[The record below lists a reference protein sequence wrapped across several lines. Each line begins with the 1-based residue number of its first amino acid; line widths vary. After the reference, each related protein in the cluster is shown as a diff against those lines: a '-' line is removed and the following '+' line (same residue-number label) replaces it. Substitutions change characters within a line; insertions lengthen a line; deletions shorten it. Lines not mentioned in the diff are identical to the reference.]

1 VVRVSILVDDDTRV
15 VVQGI
20 TGGEGSFHTEQMME
34 YGTNVVAGAVPGKG
48 GQEVQGV
55 PVYDTVH
62 DAVAEEDADASVVF
76 VPPAF
81 AADAMFEALDTSL
94 DLVVA
99 ITEGVPT
106 QDMSKVYRKL
116 SETDTHLIGPNCPG
130 IITPGEAKLGILPG
144 NIFSDGDVGLVS
156 RSGTL
161 TYQVVD
167 NLTQRGIGQTTA
179 VGIGGDPII
188 GTSFVDALELFEADT
203 ETKAVVMCGE
213 IGGEDEE
220 QAAQFIAREM
230 DTPVAGFIAGR
241 TAPPGK
247 RMGHAGAI
255 VSGSGT
261 GTAQSKIEA
270 LNDAGVPV
278 GDTPEEVADSVEGFL
293 S

>member
-1 VVRVSILVDDDTRV
+1 MSVLVDEDTRV

-20 TGGEGSFHTEQMME
+20 TGGEGKFHTEQMLE

-48 GQEVQGV
+48 GQEVAGV
-55 PVYDTVH
+55 PVYDTVEQ
-62 DAVAEEDADASVVF
+62 AAREEDANASVVF

-81 AADAMFEALDTSL
+81 AADACFEALDARGL

-99 ITEGVPT
+99 ITEGIPT
-106 QDMSKVYRKL
+106 QDMSRVYRKL
-116 SETDTHLIGPNCPG
+116 QETDTYLVGPNCPG
-130 IITPGEAKLGILPG
+130 VITPGVAKLGILPG
-144 NIFSDGDVGLVS
+144 NIFSDGNVGLVS

-167 NLTQRGIGQTTA
+167 NLTNRGMGQTTA
-179 VGIGGDPII
+179 IGIGGDPII
-188 GTSFVDALELFEADT
+188 GTDFIDALELFEADPDT
-203 ETKAVVMCGE
+203 HAVVMCGE

-220 QAAQFIAREM
+220 EAARYIGEHM

-261 GTAQSKIEA
+261 GTAESKITA
-270 LNDAGVPV
+270 LENNGVPV
-278 GDTPEEVADSVEGFL
+278 GDTPEEVADHVEDL
-293 S
+293 L

>member
-1 VVRVSILVDDDTRV
+1 MSVLVDDDTRV

-20 TGGEGSFHTEQMME
+20 TGGEGNFHAEQMIE

-48 GQEVQGV
+48 GQESAGV

-62 DAVAEEDADASVVF
+62 EAVEEEDADTSVIF

-81 AADAMFEALDTSL
+81 AGDAIFEALDS
-94 DLVVA
+94 DLELAVA
-99 ITEGVPT
+99 ITEGIPT
-106 QDMSKVYRKL
+106 QDMARVNKRL
-116 SETDTHLIGPNCPG
+116 SETDTRLIGPNCPG
-130 IITPGEAKLGILPG
+130 LITPGEAKLGILPG
-144 NIFSDGDVGLVS
+144 NIFSDGNVGLVS

-167 NLTQRGIGQTTA
+167 NLTNRGIGQTTA
-179 VGIGGDPII
+179 IGIGGDPII
-188 GTSFVDALELFEADT
+188 GTDFVDALELFENDDET
-203 ETKAVVMCGE
+203 EAIVMCGE

-220 QAAQFIAREM
+220 EAAAFIDDHV

-261 GTAQSKIEA
+261 GTAESKINA

-278 GDTPEEVADSVEGFL
+278 GDTPEEVADHIEEFL
-293 S
+293 A

>member
-1 VVRVSILVDDDTRV
+1 MSVFVDDDTRV

-20 TGGEGSFHTEQMME
+20 TGGEGKFHAEQMIE

-48 GQEVQGV
+48 GQEVHGV
-55 PVYDTVH
+55 PVYDTV
-62 DAVAEEDADASVVF
+62 DGAVRAEDADASVVF

-81 AADAMFEALDTSL
+81 AADALFEALDTDL

-99 ITEGVPT
+99 ITEGIPT
-106 QDMSKVYRKL
+106 QDMAKVNKRL
-116 SETDTHLIGPNCPG
+116 SETDTRLIGPNCPG

-144 NIFSDGDVGLVS
+144 NIFESGDVGLVS

-161 TYQVVD
+161 TYQVVS
-167 NLTQRGIGQTTA
+167 NLTERGIGQTTA
-179 VGIGGDPII
+179 IGIGGDPII
-188 GTSFVDALELFEADT
+188 GTSFVDALKAFEADHDT
-203 ETKAVVMCGE
+203 EAVVMCGE

-220 QAAQFIAREM
+220 RAARYIAENM

-255 VSGSGT
+255 VSGGGA
-261 GTAQSKIEA
+261 GTAASKIDA

-278 GDTPEEVADSVEGFL
+278 GDTPNEVADYVEDFL
-293 S
+293 

>member
-1 VVRVSILVDDDTRV
+1 MSVLVDEATRV

-20 TGGEGSFHTEQMME
+20 TGGEGKFHTEQMIE
-34 YGTNVVAGAVPGKG
+34 YGTNVVGGAVPGKG
-48 GQEVQGV
+48 GQEVAGV
-55 PVYDTVH
+55 PVYDTVER
-62 DAVAEEDADASVVF
+62 AAEEEDADASVVF

-81 AADAMFEALDTSL
+81 AGDALFEAIDSPV

-99 ITEGVPT
+99 ITEGIPT
-106 QDMSKVYRKL
+106 QDVSRVYRRLK
-116 SETDTHLIGPNCPG
+116 ETDTYMIGPNCPG
-130 IITPGEAKLGILPG
+130 IITPGESKLGILPG
-144 NIFSDGDVGLVS
+144 NIFSSGNVGLVS

-167 NLTQRGIGQTTA
+167 NLTDRGLGQSTA

-188 GTSFVDALELFEADT
+188 GTDFIDALELFENDPDT
-203 ETKAVVMCGE
+203 HAIAMCGE

-220 QAAQFIAREM
+220 EAADYIGEYM
-230 DTPVAGFIAGR
+230 DTPVVGFIAGR

-261 GTAQSKIEA
+261 GTAESKINA
-270 LNDAGVPV
+270 LENNGVPV
-278 GDTPEEVADSVEGFL
+278 GDTPEEVTDHIEDVL
-293 S
+293 

>member
-1 VVRVSILVDDDTRV
+1 MSVLVDDDTRV

-20 TGGEGSFHTEQMME
+20 TGGEGKFHAGQMIE

-48 GQEVQGV
+48 GQEVHGV
-55 PVYDTVH
+55 PVYDTV
-62 DAVAEEDADASVVF
+62 DEAVEAENADASVVF

-81 AADAMFEALDTSL
+81 AGDAMFEALDTDL

-106 QDMSKVYRKL
+106 QDMARVKRRL
-116 SETDTHLIGPNCPG
+116 DETDTYLIGPNCPG
-130 IITPGEAKLGILPG
+130 LITPGEAKLGILPG
-144 NIFSDGDVGLVS
+144 NIFASGEVGLVS

-179 VGIGGDPII
+179 IGIGGDPII
-188 GTSFVDALELFEADT
+188 GTSFIDALELFENDPN
-203 ETKAVVMCGE
+203 TKAIAMCGE

-220 QAAQFIAREM
+220 EAAAYIDEHV

-261 GTAQSKIEA
+261 GTAESKINA

-278 GDTPEEVADSVEGFL
+278 GDTPEEVADHIESFL
-293 S
+293 

>member
-1 VVRVSILVDDDTRV
+1 MSIFVDDDTRV

-20 TGGEGSFHTEQMME
+20 TGGEGKFHAGQMME

-48 GQEVQGV
+48 GQEVNGV
-55 PVYDTVH
+55 PVYDTV
-62 DAVAEEDADASVVF
+62 DEAVEAEDANASVIF

-81 AADAMFEALDTSL
+81 AGDAIFESLDTDL
-94 DLVVA
+94 DLAVA
-99 ITEGVPT
+99 ITEGIPT
-106 QDMSKVYRKL
+106 QDMAKVNKRL
-116 SETDTHLIGPNCPG
+116 SETDTRLLGPNCPG

-144 NIFSDGDVGLVS
+144 NIFSEGNVGLVS

-167 NLTQRGIGQTTA
+167 NLTERGIGQTTA
-179 VGIGGDPII
+179 IGIGGDPII
-188 GTSFVDALELFEADT
+188 GTSFIDALDAFESDPDT
-203 ETKAVVMCGE
+203 DAVVMCGE

-220 QAAQFIAREM
+220 QAARFIGEHM
-230 DTPVAGFIAGR
+230 DTPVTGFIAGR

-261 GTAQSKIEA
+261 GTAQSKIDA

-278 GDTPEEVADSVEGFL
+278 GDTPEEVADHVEDFL
-293 S
+293 

>member
-1 VVRVSILVDDDTRV
+1 MSVLVDEDTRV

-20 TGGEGSFHTEQMME
+20 TGGEGKFHAGQMIE

-48 GQEVQGV
+48 GQAVDGV

-62 DAVAEEDADASVVF
+62 EAVRREDADASVVF

-81 AADAMFEALDTSL
+81 AADALFEALDTSL

-99 ITEGVPT
+99 ITEGIPT
-106 QDMSKVYRKL
+106 QDMMTVNRRL
-116 SETDTHLIGPNCPG
+116 SETDTHLVGPNCPG
-130 IITPGEAKLGILPG
+130 LITPGEAKLGILPG
-144 NIFSDGDVGLVS
+144 NIFSSGNVGLVS

-167 NLTQRGIGQTTA
+167 NLTKRGMGQTTA
-179 VGIGGDPII
+179 IGIGGDPII
-188 GTSFVDALELFEADT
+188 GTSFVDALELFEADPDT
-203 ETKAVVMCGE
+203 EAIAMCGE

-220 QAAQFIAREM
+220 QAAKFIASEM

-261 GTAQSKIEA
+261 GTAESKIQA

-278 GDTPEEVADSVEGFL
+278 GDTPEEVADHIEGFL
-293 S
+293 

>member
-1 VVRVSILVDDDTRV
+1 MSVLVDDDTRV

-20 TGGEGSFHTEQMME
+20 TGGEGKFHAEQMME

-48 GQEVQGV
+48 GQEVSGV

-62 DAVAEEDADASVVF
+62 EAVDEENADTSVIF

-81 AADAMFEALDTSL
+81 AGDAIFESL
-94 DLVVA
+94 DSDLDLAVA
-99 ITEGVPT
+99 ITEGIPT
-106 QDMSKVYRKL
+106 QDMARVNKRL
-116 SETDTHLIGPNCPG
+116 TETDTRLIGPNCPG
-130 IITPGEAKLGILPG
+130 LITPGEAKLGILPG
-144 NIFSDGDVGLVS
+144 NIFAEGNVGLVS

-167 NLTQRGIGQTTA
+167 NLTNRGIGQTTA
-179 VGIGGDPII
+179 IGIGGDPII
-188 GTSFVDALELFEADT
+188 GTDFVDALELFENDP
-203 ETKAVVMCGE
+203 ETDAIVMCGE

-220 QAAQFIAREM
+220 EAAAFIDEHV

-261 GTAQSKIEA
+261 GTAESKISA

-278 GDTPEEVADSVEGFL
+278 GDTPEEVADHIEEFL
-293 S
+293 G

>member
-1 VVRVSILVDDDTRV
+1 MSVFVNDDTRV

-20 TGGEGSFHTEQMME
+20 TGGEGSFHARQMIE

-48 GQEVQGV
+48 GQEAAGV
-55 PVYDTVH
+55 PVYDTVSE
-62 DAVAEEDADASVVF
+62 AAAAEDADASVLF

-81 AADAMFEALDTSL
+81 AADAIFEALDADL
-94 DLVVA
+94 DLAVA
-99 ITEGVPT
+99 ITEGIPT
-106 QDMSKVYRKL
+106 QDMAKVKRRL
-116 SETDTHLIGPNCPG
+116 GETDTRLLGPNCPG

-144 NIFSDGDVGLVS
+144 NIFADGTVGLVS

-167 NLTQRGIGQTTA
+167 NLTERGLGQSTA
-179 VGIGGDPII
+179 IGIGGDPII
-188 GTSFVDALELFEADT
+188 GTSFVDALEAFEADA
-203 ETKAVVMCGE
+203 ETDAVVMCGE

-220 QAAQFIAREM
+220 QAARFIGEYM

-261 GTAQSKIEA
+261 GTAQSKIDA

-278 GDTPEEVADSVEGFL
+278 GDTPEEVADHVESFL
-293 S
+293 

>member
-1 VVRVSILVDDDTRV
+1 MVD
-15 VVQGI
+15 
-20 TGGEGSFHTEQMME
+20 

-48 GQEVQGV
+48 GEKVDGI
-55 PVYDTVH
+55 PVYDTVNQ
-62 DAVAEEDADASVVF
+62 AVEEEDADASVVF

-81 AADAMFEALDTSL
+81 AGDAIFEALDTDL

-99 ITEGVPT
+99 ITEGIPT
-106 QDMSKVYRKL
+106 QDMAKVNKRL
-116 SETDTHLIGPNCPG
+116 SEVDTRLVGPNCPG
-130 IITPGEAKLGILPG
+130 LITPGEAKLGILPG
-144 NIFSDGDVGLVS
+144 NIFESGNVGLVS

-161 TYQVVD
+161 TYQVVS
-167 NLTQRGIGQTTA
+167 NLTDRGIGQTTA
-179 VGIGGDPII
+179 IGIGGDPII
-188 GTSFVDALELFEADT
+188 GTSFIDALELFEADT
-203 ETKAVVMCGE
+203 DTDAVVMCGE

-220 QAAQFIAREM
+220 QAAKYIAENM

-261 GTAQSKIEA
+261 GTAESKISA

-278 GDTPEEVADSVEGFL
+278 GDTPNEVAEYVEDFL
-293 S
+293 

>member
-1 VVRVSILVDDDTRV
+1 MTVLVDDDTRV

-20 TGGEGSFHTEQMME
+20 TGGEGKFHTEQMLE

-48 GQEVQGV
+48 GQEVAGV
-55 PVYDTVH
+55 PVYDTV
-62 DAVAEEDADASVVF
+62 DRAAREEDADASVVF

-81 AADAMFEALDTSL
+81 AADALFEALDAPL

-99 ITEGVPT
+99 ITEGIPT
-106 QDMSKVYRKL
+106 QDMSGVYRKL
-116 SETDTHLIGPNCPG
+116 NETDTYMIGPNCPG

-144 NIFSDGDVGLVS
+144 NIFSSGNVGLVS

-167 NLTQRGIGQTTA
+167 NLTDRGLGQSTA

-188 GTSFVDALELFEADT
+188 GTDFIDALELFEADPDT
-203 ETKAVVMCGE
+203 HAVVMCGE

-220 QAAQFIAREM
+220 EAARHIGEYM

-261 GTAQSKIEA
+261 GTAQSKIDA
-270 LNDAGVPV
+270 LEGVGVPV
-278 GDTPEEVADSVEGFL
+278 GDTPEEVADHVEDL
-293 S
+293 L

>member
-1 VVRVSILVDDDTRV
+1 MSVLVDEDSRV

-20 TGGEGSFHTEQMME
+20 TGGEGKFHTEQMIK

-48 GQEVQGV
+48 GQEVAGV
-55 PVYDTVH
+55 PVYDTVER
-62 DAVAEEDADASVVF
+62 AAREEDADTSVVF

-81 AADAMFEALDTSL
+81 AGDALFEALDAPL

-99 ITEGVPT
+99 ITEGIPT
-106 QDMSKVYRKL
+106 QDMARVKRAEG
-116 SETDTHLIGPNCPG
+116 ETDTYLVGPNCPG
-130 IITPGEAKLGILPG
+130 LITPGEAKLGILPG
-144 NIFSDGDVGLVS
+144 NIFEAGNVGLVS

-167 NLTQRGIGQTTA
+167 NLTKRGIGQSTA
-179 VGIGGDPII
+179 IGIGGDPII
-188 GTSFVDALELFEADT
+188 GTSFIDALGLFEDDPDT
-203 ETKAVVMCGE
+203 DAVVMCGE

-220 QAAQFIAREM
+220 QAAAFIDEYM
-230 DTPVAGFIAGR
+230 STPVAGFIAGR

-261 GTAQSKIEA
+261 GTAQSKIDA
-270 LNDAGVPV
+270 LGSAGVPV
-278 GDTPEEVADSVEGFL
+278 GDTPEEVVDNVEDL
-293 S
+293 L

>member
-1 VVRVSILVDDDTRV
+1 MSVLVDENTRV

-20 TGGEGSFHTEQMME
+20 TGGEGKFHTEQMLE
-34 YGTNVVAGAVPGKG
+34 YGTNVVAGAVPGRG
-48 GQEVQGV
+48 GQEVAGV
-55 PVYDTVH
+55 PVYDTVQQ
-62 DAVAEEDADASVVF
+62 AAREEDANAAVVF

-81 AADAMFEALDTSL
+81 AGDACFEALDARGI

-99 ITEGVPT
+99 ITEGIPT
-106 QDMSKVYRKL
+106 QDMARVYRKL
-116 SETDTHLIGPNCPG
+116 QETDTHLVGPNCPG
-130 IITPGEAKLGILPG
+130 VITPGVAKLGILPG
-144 NIFSDGDVGLVS
+144 NIFSSGNVGLVS

-167 NLTQRGIGQTTA
+167 NLTNRGIGQSTA
-179 VGIGGDPII
+179 IGIGGDPII
-188 GTSFVDALELFEADT
+188 GTDFIGALEQFEADPDT
-203 ETKAVVMCGE
+203 HAVVMCGE

-220 QAAQFIAREM
+220 EAARYIGEHM

-261 GTAQSKIEA
+261 GTAQSKITA
-270 LNDAGVPV
+270 LEDNGVPV
-278 GDTPEEVADSVEGFL
+278 GDTPEEVADHVEDL
-293 S
+293 L

>member
-1 VVRVSILVDDDTRV
+1 MSIFVDDDTRV

-20 TGGEGSFHTEQMME
+20 TGGEGKFHAGQMIE

-48 GQEVQGV
+48 GQEVDGV
-55 PVYDTVH
+55 PVYDTV
-62 DAVAEEDADASVVF
+62 DEAVEAEDADASVIF

-81 AADAMFEALDTSL
+81 AADAIFESLDTDL
-94 DLVVA
+94 DLAVA
-99 ITEGVPT
+99 ITEGIPT
-106 QDMSKVYRKL
+106 QDMAKVNKRL
-116 SETDTHLIGPNCPG
+116 GETDTRLLGPNCPG

-144 NIFSDGDVGLVS
+144 NIFADGNVGLVS

-167 NLTQRGIGQTTA
+167 NLTERGIGQTTA
-179 VGIGGDPII
+179 IGIGGDPII
-188 GTSFVDALELFEADT
+188 GTSFIDALEAFEADT
-203 ETKAVVMCGE
+203 ETDAVVMCGE

-220 QAAQFIAREM
+220 QAARFIGEHM

-261 GTAQSKIEA
+261 GTAQSKIDA
-270 LNDAGVPV
+270 LNAAGVPV
-278 GDTPEEVADSVEGFL
+278 GDTPEEVADHVEDFL
-293 S
+293 

>member
-1 VVRVSILVDDDTRV
+1 MSVLVDEDSRV
-15 VVQGI
+15 IVQGI
-20 TGGEGSFHTEQMME
+20 TGGEGKFHAEQMIE
-34 YGTNVVAGAVPGKG
+34 YGTNVVAGAVPGRG
-48 GQEVQGV
+48 GQEVHGV
-55 PVYDTVH
+55 PVYDTV
-62 DAVAEEDADASVVF
+62 DRAVREHDADASVVF

-81 AADAMFEALDTSL
+81 AGDACFEALDTSL

-99 ITEGVPT
+99 ITEGIPT
-106 QDMSKVYRKL
+106 QDMSRVKRRL
-116 SETDTHLIGPNCPG
+116 GETDTHLIGPNCPG

-144 NIFSDGDVGLVS
+144 NIFSSGNVGLVS

-167 NLTQRGIGQTTA
+167 NLTERGIGQSTA
-179 VGIGGDPII
+179 IGIGGDPII
-188 GTSFVDALELFEADT
+188 GTTFIDALELFDADPDT
-203 ETKAVVMCGE
+203 EAIVMCGE

-220 QAAQFIAREM
+220 QAAAFIDEHV
-230 DTPVAGFIAGR
+230 DTPVVGFIAGR

-270 LNDAGVPV
+270 LLDAGVPV
-278 GDTPEEVADSVEGFL
+278 GDTPEEVAEHVEPL
-293 S
+293 I

>member
-1 VVRVSILVDDDTRV
+1 MSVLVDDDTRV

-20 TGGEGSFHTEQMME
+20 TGGEGKFHAEQMME

-48 GQEVQGV
+48 GQEVAGV
-55 PVYDTVH
+55 PVYDTV
-62 DAVAEEDADASVVF
+62 DEAVEAENADTSVIF

-81 AADAMFEALDTSL
+81 AGDAIFESLDTNL
-94 DLVVA
+94 DLAVA
-99 ITEGVPT
+99 ITEGIPT
-106 QDMSKVYRKL
+106 QDMARVNKRL
-116 SETDTHLIGPNCPG
+116 TETDTRLIGPNCPG
-130 IITPGEAKLGILPG
+130 LITPGEAKLGILPG
-144 NIFSDGDVGLVS
+144 NIFASGDVGLVS

-167 NLTQRGIGQTTA
+167 SLTNRGIGQTTA
-179 VGIGGDPII
+179 IGIGGDPII
-188 GTSFVDALELFEADT
+188 GTDFVDALELFENDPD
-203 ETKAVVMCGE
+203 TKAIAMCGE

-220 QAAQFIAREM
+220 EAAAYIDEHV

-261 GTAQSKIEA
+261 GTAESKINA

-278 GDTPEEVADSVEGFL
+278 GDTPEEVADHVESFL
-293 S
+293 

>member
-1 VVRVSILVDDDTRV
+1 MSVLVDSESRV

-20 TGGEGSFHTEQMME
+20 TGGEGSFHTQQMVE

-48 GQEVQGV
+48 GQAVEGV

-62 DAVAEEDADASVVF
+62 RAAREEDADTSVVF

-81 AADAMFEALDTSL
+81 AADALLEALDAPL

-99 ITEGVPT
+99 ITEGIPQ
-106 QDMSKVYRKL
+106 QDMAQVYRKL
-116 SETDTHLIGPNCPG
+116 GETDTHLVGPNCPG
-130 IITPGEAKLGILPG
+130 VITPGEAKLGILPG
-144 NIFSDGDVGLVS
+144 NIFSDGNVGLVS

-167 NLTQRGIGQTTA
+167 NLTNRGLGQTTA

-188 GTSFVDALELFEADT
+188 GTDFVDALELFEADT
-203 ETKAVVMCGE
+203 ETHAVVMCGE

-220 QAAQFIAREM
+220 EAARYIGEYM

-255 VSGSGT
+255 VSGGGT
-261 GTAQSKIEA
+261 GTAESKIGA

-278 GDTPEEVADSVEGFL
+278 GDTPEEVVDHVEDFL
-293 S
+293 

>member
-1 VVRVSILVDDDTRV
+1 MSVLVDEETRV

-20 TGGEGSFHTEQMME
+20 TGGEGRFHTEQMIE

-48 GQEVQGV
+48 GQEVLGV
-55 PVYDTVH
+55 PVYDTVAGAV
-62 DAVAEEDADASVVF
+62 DAEDANTSVVF

-81 AADAMFEALDTSL
+81 AADACHEALAVDDL
-94 DLVVA
+94 DLVVT
-99 ITEGVPT
+99 ITEGIPT
-106 QDMSKVYRKL
+106 QDMSGVYSQL
-116 SETDTHLIGPNCPG
+116 QDTDTHLIGPNCPG
-130 IITPGEAKLGILPG
+130 IITPGTAKLGILPG
-144 NIFSDGDVGLVS
+144 NIFSSGNVGLVS

-167 NLTQRGIGQTTA
+167 NLTDRGLGQSTA

-188 GTSFVDALELFEADT
+188 GTDFIDALELFEADP
-203 ETKAVVMCGE
+203 ETHAVVMCGE

-220 QAAQFIAREM
+220 DAARYIGEYM

-261 GTAQSKIEA
+261 GTAQSKIDA
-270 LNDAGVPV
+270 LEGVGVPV
-278 GDTPEEVADSVEGFL
+278 GDTPEEVVDHIEDIL
-293 S
+293 

>member
-1 VVRVSILVDDDTRV
+1 MSVFVDDDTRV
-15 VVQGI
+15 IVQGI
-20 TGGEGSFHTEQMME
+20 TGGEGKFHAGQMIE

-48 GQEVQGV
+48 GQEVHGV
-55 PVYDTVH
+55 PVYDTVEK
-62 DAVAEEDADASVVF
+62 AAKAENADASVIF

-81 AADAMFEALDTSL
+81 AADAIFEALDAPI
-94 DLVVA
+94 DLAVA
-99 ITEGVPT
+99 ITEGVPV
-106 QDMSKVYRKL
+106 QDMARVKKRLKEV
-116 SETDTHLIGPNCPG
+116 DTRLIGPNCPG

-144 NIFSDGDVGLVS
+144 NIFESGNVGLVS

-161 TYQVVD
+161 TYQVVS
-167 NLTQRGIGQTTA
+167 NLTERGIGQTTA
-179 VGIGGDPII
+179 IGIGGDPII
-188 GTSFVDALELFEADT
+188 GTNFVDALEAFEADPDT
-203 ETKAVVMCGE
+203 DAVVMCGE

-220 QAAQFIAREM
+220 EAARYIAEHM

-261 GTAQSKIEA
+261 GTAESKIDA

-278 GDTPEEVADSVEGFL
+278 GDTPEQVADHIKDFL
-293 S
+293 

>member
-1 VVRVSILVDDDTRV
+1 MSVLVDEDTRV
-15 VVQGI
+15 IVQGI
-20 TGGEGSFHTEQMME
+20 TGGEGKFHTQQMME

-48 GQEVQGV
+48 GQEVAGV
-55 PVYDTVH
+55 PVYDTVER
-62 DAVAEEDADASVVF
+62 AAIEEDADASVIF

-81 AADAMFEALDTSL
+81 AGDAVFEALDAPI
-94 DLVVA
+94 DLAVA
-99 ITEGVPT
+99 ITEGIPT
-106 QDMSKVYRKL
+106 QDMAKVKKRL
-116 SETDTHLIGPNCPG
+116 SEVDTRLLGPNCPG
-130 IITPGEAKLGILPG
+130 IITPGESKLGILPG
-144 NIFSDGDVGLVS
+144 NIFESGNVGLVS

-167 NLTQRGIGQTTA
+167 NLTSRGIGQTTA

-188 GTSFVDALELFEADT
+188 GTDFIDALELFESDPDT
-203 ETKAVVMCGE
+203 DAVVMCGE

-220 QAAQFIAREM
+220 DAAAYIAEHM

-261 GTAQSKIEA
+261 GTAESKIEA

-278 GDTPEEVADSVEGFL
+278 GDTPNEVADHVEDFL
-293 S
+293 

>member
-1 VVRVSILVDDDTRV
+1 MSVLVDADSRV

-20 TGGEGSFHTEQMME
+20 TGGEGSFHTRQMVE
-34 YGTNVVAGAVPGKG
+34 YGTKVVAGAVPWKG
-48 GQEVQGV
+48 DQAVDGI
-55 PVYDTVH
+55 PVYDTV
-62 DAVAEEDADASVVF
+62 AGAARAEDADTSVVL

-81 AADAMFEALDTSL
+81 AADALLEALDAPL

-99 ITEGVPT
+99 ITEGIPQ
-106 QDMSKVYRKL
+106 QDMANVSRKAAA
-116 SETDTHLIGPNCPG
+116 TDTHLVGPNCPG
-130 IITPGEAKLGILPG
+130 VITPGEAKLGILPG
-144 NIFSDGDVGLVS
+144 NIFRAGDVGLVS

-167 NLTQRGIGQTTA
+167 NLTSRGIGQTTA
-179 VGIGGDPII
+179 IGIGGDPII
-188 GTSFVDALELFEADT
+188 GTDFVDALELFEADPDT
-203 ETKAVVMCGE
+203 RAVVMCGE

-220 QAAQFIAREM
+220 AAARYIGEHV

-261 GTAQSKIEA
+261 GTAESKIDA
-270 LNDAGVPV
+270 LEEAGVPV
-278 GDTPEEVADSVEGFL
+278 GDTPEEVVDHVETFR
-293 S
+293 

>member
-1 VVRVSILVDDDTRV
+1 MSVLVDEDTRV

-20 TGGEGSFHTEQMME
+20 TGGEGKFHTEQMME
-34 YGTNVVAGAVPGKG
+34 YGTNVVAGAVPGRG
-48 GQEVQGV
+48 GQEVAGV
-55 PVYDTVH
+55 PVYDTV
-62 DAVAEEDADASVVF
+62 DKAAREEDANTSVVF

-81 AADAMFEALDTSL
+81 AGDAMFEALDAPL

-106 QDMSKVYRKL
+106 QDMARVKRKQD
-116 SETDTHLIGPNCPG
+116 ETDTHLVGPNCPG
-130 IITPGEAKLGILPG
+130 LITPGVAKLGILPG
-144 NIFSDGDVGLVS
+144 NIFSSGDVGLVS

-167 NLTQRGIGQTTA
+167 SLTQRDIGQTTA
-179 VGIGGDPII
+179 IGIGGDPII
-188 GTSFVDALELFEADT
+188 GTSFIDALELFENDPD
-203 ETKAVVMCGE
+203 TKAVVMCGE

-220 QAAQFIAREM
+220 QAAQYIGEHM

-261 GTAQSKIEA
+261 GTAESKISA
-270 LNDAGVPV
+270 LENNGVPV
-278 GDTPEEVADSVEGFL
+278 GDTPEEVVDHVEDIL
-293 S
+293 